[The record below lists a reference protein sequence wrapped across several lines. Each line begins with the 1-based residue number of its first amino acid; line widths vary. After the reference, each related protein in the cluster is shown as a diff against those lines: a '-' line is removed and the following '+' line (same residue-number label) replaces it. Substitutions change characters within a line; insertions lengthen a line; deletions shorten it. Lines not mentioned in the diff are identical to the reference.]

1 MNTNERDLIQLDE
14 TNFKILAEDVS
25 RMDCPPEERILKAKE
40 FLESNSLRSEPVK
53 GLVGLMARK
62 K

>member
-1 MNTNERDLIQLDE
+1 MNTNERDLVQLDE
-14 TNFKILAEDVS
+14 TEFEKLAEDVS
-25 RMDCPPEERILKAKE
+25 RMNRYEERKSRVKQ
-40 FLESNSLRSEPVK
+40 FLESNSQRNKPVK